1 MADEHPTVP
10 TLMAADAP
18 PRLGPYHVRELLG
31 RGGMGSVYRA
41 TTPGGTH
48 VALKIIREDLLHQPE
63 VRRRFTREAR
73 AAARLEHPNITR
85 LLDFGVDGGKTYMAM
100 ELITGGSLSDWR
112 PSPPP
117 GDLLLTVIR
126 QILGAL
132 AYAHARGVVHRDLK
146 PDNVLLSV
154 DGEGHVQA
162 KVMDFGVAWFRD
174 EHVADSTNENV
185 LIGTPAYMAPEQAL
199 KSTDVSPAADLYAL
213 GVMLFEL
220 ITGRLPYEGSSTA
233 ATLFAHLREPIP
245 PLDPRPGYAPDEALQ
260 AVVRRLLAKHPAGRY
275 MFAIDALNEIER
287 CRLSGTGS
295 PDGVSRA
302 ARDTTGQWGADTTI
316 LPAHGTEFG
325 DEPASESAPYALFGF
340 RQPPFAG
347 RDAELDALHGA
358 ARVARETGSGTVA
371 LVAGELGMGRS
382 RLVRE
387 LREQLEE
394 YGLMQAW
401 TGTCDPSGADPDD
414 ALREAFRRGLGVA
427 GLSAAETEQRI
438 QELLHRQRIDDE
450 WEQQAMLEFLLPDRI
465 DPERRLLTTEQ
476 AQWALLE
483 RVLVRAGRDRPVL
496 LTLEDVHVSDGGPAR
511 FVQWL
516 VETPGEAR
524 WCVVLTWRP
533 ELGGEGTRIGRDLS
547 ELRTRA
553 KKRLTELHLRRMTLD
568 AMQTMVRGSV
578 PLHRDV
584 ADAIAMRAGGNPM
597 LAIELVRHLVDSG
610 RLEGYGEAPSAP
622 ELLGDLP
629 DGIGAILRRRLD
641 EAAGARADGEA
652 IVGLWEQ
659 LAVLGMRVT
668 IDLAVTMFAVD
679 GDAGELDRAL
689 TAAVAAGV
697 LVEEDPSVFRFE
709 SAMLRDALLERADE
723 AGRREPLE
731 RRAAQAR
738 MDHFAEAID
747 EQGMEIGRHLERG
760 GRAAAA
766 GAYYLRYA
774 RWARQRQ
781 QYPVALDAYLA
792 LRHVVEAAMPETADS
807 MILASL
813 GLADAWLQLADF
825 DAAQREAIAART
837 IAADTDRDSPPEA
850 TRVLAM
856 IAHRIGNTREA
867 RMLYQA
873 AASGFARTGGIEG
886 QARCEYWQAQL
897 ELAEGRVPEAEAI
910 LRRCRER
917 FAAIG
922 HPRGE
927 ASVTW
932 ALGRAA
938 LTTGLLDEAREL
950 VERARQEY
958 RAASDR
964 HGEAMCSLLYAE
976 IARAQWGLAETSS
989 TVAAYF
995 ERARDELLAMGDR
1008 HHAARATLWLG
1019 LTVESAAD
1027 HGISALRWLRDA
1039 LASFEAMGD
1048 RQQAAVVRLAVARM
1062 VADTGPFDAAV
1073 DDIERSLERD
1083 ERERIDDSLFV
1094 TLLVD
1099 VGRQALLAGRT
1110 QLARR
1115 VLETANY
1122 KLERIAETTTLYDRV
1137 DEVEYLLH
1145 ELDEHDAGR
1154 SGEGDGVVDLLDD
1167 ES

>member
-1 MADEHPTVP
+1 MADDHPTVP

-18 PRLGPYHVRELLG
+18 ARLGPYQVRELLG

-100 ELITGGSLSDWR
+100 ELITGGALSDWR

-117 GDLLLTVIR
+117 GDMLLTVFR

-154 DGEGHVQA
+154 DNAGHVQA
-162 KVMDFGVAWFRD
+162 RVLDFGVAWFRD
-174 EHVADSTNENV
+174 EHVADSTHENV

-245 PLDPRPGYAPDEALQ
+245 DLDARPGYEPDDALRD
-260 AVVRRLLAKHPAGRY
+260 VVRRLLAKHPAGRY
-275 MFAIDALNEIER
+275 MFAVDALNALER
-287 CRLSGTGS
+287 CTLGGTGA

-302 ARDTTGQWGADTTI
+302 GRDTTGQWSADTTI
-316 LPAHGTEFG
+316 LPAHGTEHG
-325 DEPASESAPYALFGF
+325 HEPASESAPYALFGF

-347 RDAELDALHGA
+347 RDAELDALHAA
-358 ARVARETGSGTVA
+358 ARAARETGVGTVA
-371 LVAGELGMGRS
+371 FVAGELGMGRS

-414 ALREAFRRGLGVA
+414 ALREAVRRGLGVA
-427 GLSAAETEQRI
+427 GLTPAETEQRI
-438 QELLHRQRIDDE
+438 EELLHRQQIDDE
-450 WEQQAMLEFLLPDRI
+450 WEQQAMLEFLLPDRV
-465 DPERRLLTTEQ
+465 DAERRLLTTEQ

-511 FVQWL
+511 FVEWL
-516 VETPGEAR
+516 IDTPGEAR

-533 ELGGEGTRIGRDLS
+533 ELAGEGTRIGRDLG
-547 ELRTRA
+547 EVRERA
-553 KKRLTELHLRRMTLD
+553 KRRLTEVHLRRLNLD

-578 PLHRDV
+578 PLHRDL

-610 RLEGYGEAPSAP
+610 RLEGFGEAPSAS

-641 EAAGARADGEA
+641 EAAASSADGEA
-652 IVGLWEQ
+652 IVAVWEQ

-668 IDLAVTMFAVD
+668 IDLAVTMLAPH
-679 GDAGELDRAL
+679 GDASELDRAL
-689 TAAVAAGV
+689 TAAVSAGV
-697 LVEEDPSVFRFE
+697 LVEEDDHGVFRFE
-709 SAMLRDALLERADE
+709 SAMLRDALLERADD

-731 RRAAQAR
+731 RSAADAR
-738 MDHFAEAID
+738 MRHYADAID

-766 GAYYLRYA
+766 GAYYLHYA

-792 LRHVVEAAMPETADS
+792 LRAVVAPAMPETADA
-807 MILASL
+807 MILARL

-825 DAAQREAIAART
+825 DAAQREAIGART
-837 IAADTDRDSPPEA
+837 VAADTGRDSPPEA

-856 IAHRIGNTREA
+856 ISHRTGNTREA

-873 AASGFARTGGIEG
+873 AASGFARTEGVEG
-886 QARCEYWQAQL
+886 QARCEYWLAQL
-897 ELAEGRVPEAEAI
+897 ELADGRVPEAERI
-910 LRRCRER
+910 LRQCRER
-917 FAAIG
+917 FASIG
-922 HPRGE
+922 HRRGE

-938 LTTGLLDEAREL
+938 LTTGLLDEAGEL
-950 VERARQEY
+950 VERARGEY
-958 RAASDR
+958 RDAADR
-964 HGEAMCSLLYAE
+964 HGEAMCSLLFAE
-976 IARAQWGLAETSS
+976 IARAQWGLAETST

-1008 HHAARATLWLG
+1008 HHAACATLWLG
-1019 LTVESAAD
+1019 LTVESTAD
-1027 HGISALRWLRDA
+1027 HGMGALRWLRDA

-1048 RQQAAVVRLAVARM
+1048 RQQAAVARLAVARL
-1062 VADTGPFDAAV
+1062 VAEEGRFDAAV
-1073 DDIERSLERD
+1073 DDVERSLARD
-1083 ERERIDDSLFV
+1083 ERERIDDPLFV

-1099 VGRQALLAGRT
+1099 VGRQAMLAGRT
-1110 QLARR
+1110 DLARR
-1115 VLETANY
+1115 VLETAGF

-1145 ELDEHDAGR
+1145 ELEGASAGGDA
-1154 SGEGDGVVDLLDD
+1154 VVDLLD
-1167 ES
+1167 EEE